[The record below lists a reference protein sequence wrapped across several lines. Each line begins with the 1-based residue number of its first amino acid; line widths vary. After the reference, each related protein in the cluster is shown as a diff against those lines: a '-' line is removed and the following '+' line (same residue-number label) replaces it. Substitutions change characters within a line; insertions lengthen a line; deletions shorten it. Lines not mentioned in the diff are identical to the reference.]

1 MFKFFKKKSSA
12 EKMSA
17 DKYRKGGGVAVA
29 ERDNEFAKK
38 MLEVSKSLNFGCP
51 EYKHWNEVDKKNR
64 TSMGKRKEI
73 PLDAEEKEEHR
84 IVSEIAAEIAA
95 KAFLLKNIEAA
106 TEITNIFVNCR
117 EMETKLPLITD
128 DNTVI
133 MQCARDVNAM
143 QSAIILFIH
152 QMADFSND
160 LSAKRD
166 LNYKY
171 LPNEHEIKLRHEAR
185 KFFCAENATELLKR
199 NYENIINGKLNDNNY
214 AMFIK
219 SMSELEALNGADLI
233 EKVEKDIQAVRGLL
247 AYAIT
252 SADAIAAI
260 YMVCFSGFRED

>member
-1 MFKFFKKKSSA
+1 MFKFFKKKTNTEKKIPDRNKKSS
-12 EKMSA
+12 
-17 DKYRKGGGVAVA
+17 VAA
-29 ERDNEFAKK
+29 AKKDDDFAKK

-64 TSMGKRKEI
+64 ASMGKRKEI
-73 PLDAEEKEEHR
+73 PLDAEEKEEYR
-84 IVSEIAAEIAA
+84 IVSEIAAEIASR
-95 KAFLLKNIEAA
+95 AFPLKSIEAA
-106 TEITNIFVNCR
+106 TGIPNIFVNCR
-117 EMETKLPLITD
+117 KMETKLPLVTS
-128 DNTVI
+128 DNAVI

-152 QMADFSND
+152 QMTDFSND

-185 KFFCAENATELLKR
+185 KFYCADNAADLLKC
-199 NYENIINGKLNDNNY
+199 NYESIINGKLNDNNY

-233 EKVEKDIQAVRGLL
+233 EQVEKDIQAVRGLL